1 MKFQGILFQ
10 STLDRV
16 PDEQLTAPDF
26 FVDLNLDQIIAAIVA
41 GKEEYNLNPFFYAS
55 LRDVD
60 AIMWRHEIM
69 QNLENIRL
77 FDNIKAFAENMRTMR
92 KHLVQ
97 AEKLHYKLQKERWF
111 LDAVDIYCDAVTCLV
126 HDLSVAEFTSRG
138 LLAFREYITRYA
150 ASERF
155 TSLLEQT
162 KKLVADLSAIHYTV
176 LINSPHVQVRHFSG
190 EPNYSAE
197 VEATFER
204 FKQGAVKEHTFN
216 FSNSPEM
223 NNVEAEILAL
233 VAQLYPEIFS
243 AVENYYTANKDFQ
256 DNTIVTFDREIQF
269 YVAYLEHVARF
280 KKAGLNFCYP
290 RVVQGCKEVYNY
302 QGFDLALAG
311 KLIPE
316 RAAVV
321 CNDLH
326 LRGRERMIVVSGPNQ
341 GGKTT
346 FARTF
351 GQLHYLAS
359 LGCPVPGTR
368 AQLFLFDNLF
378 THFEREEN
386 INNLRGKLQDD
397 LVRVHQI
404 LDRAT
409 PNSIVIMNEIFTST
423 TLRDAVVLSKN
434 IAAKLTALDLLCLW
448 VTFVDE
454 LASLGEQTVSM
465 VSTVVPEN
473 PALRTYKIIR
483 RSADGLAYA
492 MSIAEKYRLTHTMI
506 KERIGS

>member
-1 MKFQGILFQ
+1 MTFHSILFQ
-10 STLDRV
+10 NTADRV

-26 FVDLNLDQIIAAIVA
+26 FVDLNLDQIIAAITA
-41 GKEEYNLNPFFYAS
+41 GKEEYNLKPFFYAS

-60 AIMWRHEIM
+60 AITWRHEIM
-69 QNLENIRL
+69 QDLENIRL
-77 FDNIKAFAENMRTMR
+77 FDNIKAFAENMRAMR

-111 LDAVDIYCDAVTCLV
+111 LDAVEIYCDAVTCLV

-138 LLAFREYITRYA
+138 LLAFKEYVTRYA

-155 TSLLEQT
+155 TSLIEQT
-162 KKLVADLSAIHYTV
+162 KKLVADLSAIHYNV
-176 LINSPHVQVRHFSG
+176 LINSPHVQVRHYGG
-190 EPNYSAE
+190 EPDYSAE

-204 FKQGAVKEHTFN
+204 FKQGNVKEHSFN
-216 FSNSPEM
+216 FSDSPEM
-223 NNVEAEILAL
+223 NNVEAQILAL
-233 VAQLYPEIFS
+233 VAQLYPEVFL
-243 AVENYYTANKDFQ
+243 ALENYCTANKDYQ
-256 DNTIVTFDREIQF
+256 DGTIVTFDREIQF

-290 RVVQGCKEVYNY
+290 CVVQECKEVYNY

-321 CNDLH
+321 CNDFH
-326 LRGRERMIVVSGPNQ
+326 LRDRERMIVVSGPNQ

-368 AQLFLFDNLF
+368 AQLFLFDKLL
-378 THFEREEN
+378 THFERAEN
-386 INNLRGKLQDD
+386 IKNLRGKLQDD

-404 LDRAT
+404 LERAT

-473 PALRTYKIIR
+473 PAMRTYKIIR
-483 RSADGLAYA
+483 RPADGLAYA

>member
-1 MKFQGILFQ
+1 MTFHSILFQ
-10 STLDRV
+10 STPDRV

-26 FVDLNLDQIIAAIVA
+26 FVDLNLNQIIAAITA
-41 GKEEYNLNPFFYAS
+41 GKEEYNLKPFFYAS

-60 AIMWRHEIM
+60 AITWRHEIM
-69 QNLENIRL
+69 RDLENIRL
-77 FDNIKAFAENMRTMR
+77 FDNIKAFAQSMSTMR

-97 AEKLHYKLQKERWF
+97 VKKLYYKLQKERWF
-111 LDAVDIYCDAVTCLV
+111 LDAVDIYCDAVTRLV
-126 HDLSVAEFTSRG
+126 HDLSVTELTSRG
-138 LLAFREYITRYA
+138 LLAFREYVTWYA
-150 ASERF
+150 TSARF
-155 TSLLEQT
+155 TSLVEQT
-162 KKLVADLSAIHYTV
+162 KKLAADLSAIHYTV
-176 LINSPHVQVRHFSG
+176 LINSPHVQVRHYGG

-204 FKQGAVKEHTFN
+204 FKQGAVKEYTFN
-216 FSNSPEM
+216 FIDSPEM

-243 AVENYYTANKDFQ
+243 ALENYYTANQ
-256 DNTIVTFDREIQF
+256 DYQDSTIVTFDREIQF

-280 KKAGLNFCYP
+280 KKTGLNFCYP

-302 QGFDLALAG
+302 RGFDLALAG
-311 KLIPE
+311 KLIAE

-321 CNDLH
+321 SNNFH
-326 LRGRERMIVVSGPNQ
+326 LRDRERMVVVSGPNQ

-368 AQLFLFDNLF
+368 AQLFLFDKLL

-404 LDRAT
+404 LERAT
-409 PNSIVIMNEIFTST
+409 PNSIIMNEIFTST

-483 RSADGLAYA
+483 RRADGLAYA

>member
-1 MKFQGILFQ
+1 MVF
-10 STLDRV
+10 
-16 PDEQLTAPDF
+16 
-26 FVDLNLDQIIAAIVA
+26 
-41 GKEEYNLNPFFYAS
+41 
-55 LRDVD
+55 
-60 AIMWRHEIM
+60 
-69 QNLENIRL
+69 
-77 FDNIKAFAENMRTMR
+77 
-92 KHLVQ
+92 
-97 AEKLHYKLQKERWF
+97 
-111 LDAVDIYCDAVTCLV
+111 
-126 HDLSVAEFTSRG
+126 
-138 LLAFREYITRYA
+138 LAFKEYVTRYA

-155 TSLLEQT
+155 TSLVEQT
-162 KKLVADLSAIHYTV
+162 KKLVADLSAIRYTV
-176 LINSPHVQVRHFSG
+176 LINSPHVQVRHYGG
-190 EPNYSAE
+190 EPDYSAE

-204 FKQGAVKEHTFN
+204 FKQGDVKEHTFN
-216 FSNSPEM
+216 FSDSPEM

-233 VAQLYPEIFS
+233 VAQLYPEVFS
-243 AVENYYTANKDFQ
+243 ALENYYAANKDYQ
-256 DNTIVTFDREIQF
+256 DNTIITFDREIQF
-269 YVAYLEHVARF
+269 YVAYLEHVARLQKSGIEF
-280 KKAGLNFCYP
+280 LLSARRPGMQGNLQLSRLRSGPGRQAHP
-290 RVVQGCKEVYNY
+290 R
-302 QGFDLALAG
+302 A
-311 KLIPE
+311 
-316 RAAVV
+316 AAVV
-321 CNDLH
+321 CNDFH
-326 LRGRERMIVVSGPNQ
+326 LRDRERMIVVSGPNQ

-368 AQLFLFDNLF
+368 AQLFLFDKLL

-386 INNLRGKLQDD
+386 IKNLRGKLQDD

-473 PALRTYKIIR
+473 PAMRTYKIIR
-483 RSADGLAYA
+483 RPADGLAYA

>member
-1 MKFQGILFQ
+1 
-10 STLDRV
+10 
-16 PDEQLTAPDF
+16 
-26 FVDLNLDQIIAAIVA
+26 
-41 GKEEYNLNPFFYAS
+41 
-55 LRDVD
+55 
-60 AIMWRHEIM
+60 
-69 QNLENIRL
+69 
-77 FDNIKAFAENMRTMR
+77 MRAMR
-92 KHLVQ
+92 EHLVQ
-97 AEKLHYKLQKERWF
+97 AEKLYYKLQKERWF

-138 LLAFREYITRYA
+138 LLAFREYVTRYA

-155 TSLLEQT
+155 TSLVEQT

-176 LINSPHVQVRHFSG
+176 LINSPHVQVRHYGG
-190 EPNYSAE
+190 EPDYSAE

-243 AVENYYTANKDFQ
+243 ALENYCTANKDYQ
-256 DNTIVTFDREIQF
+256 DSTIVTFDREIQF
-269 YVAYLEHVARF
+269 YVAYLEHIARF

-321 CNDLH
+321 CNDFH
-326 LRGRERMIVVSGPNQ
+326 LRDRERMIVVSGPNQ

-368 AQLFLFDNLF
+368 AQLFLFDKLF

-404 LDRAT
+404 LERAT
-409 PNSIVIMNEIFTST
+409 PNSIIIMNEIFTST
-423 TLRDAVVLSKN
+423 TLRDAIVLSKN

-483 RSADGLAYA
+483 RPRGRSRLRDVNRREVPTHLHHDQGAHRLMKAHLLYRDQDIDLQRPLPWNEEALTKGPGAEHLVQRDGAGRQIRLRGGPKGYLVGLAI
-492 MSIAEKYRLTHTMI
+492 MILRRSDIA
-506 KERIGS
+506 RIFCRIA